1 MTGKELSNLA
11 NRINKRIDNLVKQ
24 FGRKSASVVQY
35 ETMIKANFPNAR
47 YEKGDV
53 LHISRSVSKLEKTF
67 NVAEKF
73 EKFLNAPTVGDIKK
87 KAVEQLAE
95 EGIDAPT
102 WEEINSRANLMQSAE
117 EIIKNNAYKY
127 DMFEDE
133 EGQLNIAKELVHIED
148 RRKTW
153 AEIDKIVD
161 ILKKDYTNARIKEPK
176 NEMEAIEGVYR

>member
-35 ETMIKANFPNAR
+35 ETMIKANFPNAI

-67 NVAEKF
+67 NIEAKF
-73 EKFLNAPTVGDIKK
+73 EKFLNAPTVGDIKS
-87 KAVEQLAE
+87 KAAEQLRE
-95 EGIDAPT
+95 QGIDAPT
-102 WEEINSRANLMQSAE
+102 WEKINSQATLMETAE
-117 EIIKNNAYKY
+117 DIIKNNAYKY
-127 DMFEDE
+127 DMFDDSE
-133 EGQLNIAKELVHIED
+133 LNTAKELVHIKD

-153 AEIDKIVD
+153 AEIDKIVE
-161 ILKKDYTNARIKEPK
+161 ILRKDYTNARIKEPK
-176 NEMEAIEGVYR
+176 NEMEIIEGVYR